1 MNHGTGTS
9 TEKIKTLRLKI
20 IKNSE
25 AQTVNGSLPLS
36 LLGVGLVYGDDDVL
50 ARRPYKSTLSCNS
63 VEG

>member
-1 MNHGTGTS
+1 M
-9 TEKIKTLRLKI
+9 

-25 AQTVNGSLPLS
+25 AQTVNGSLPLW